1 MRIFNRN
8 GLAALLAS
16 GLLISSSVFASID
29 AKDIVE
35 RSDKQMRGDSS
46 YSELTMNIKLV
57 IDNEYIIKNLH
68 YNHIILLYKAKKPD
82 YLTLLFK

>member
-1 MRIFNRN
+1 MIKIKI
-8 GLAALLAS
+8 LQL
-16 GLLISSSVFASID
+16 D
-29 AKDIVE
+29 
-35 RSDKQMRGDSS
+35 
-46 YSELTMNIKLV
+46 NIELV